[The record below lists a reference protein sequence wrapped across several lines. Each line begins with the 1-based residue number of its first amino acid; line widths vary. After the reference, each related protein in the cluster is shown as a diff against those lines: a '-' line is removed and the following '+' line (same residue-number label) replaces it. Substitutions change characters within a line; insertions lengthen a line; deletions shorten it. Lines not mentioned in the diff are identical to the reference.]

1 MTLTRACDRAM
12 LNVSDAR
19 RTITLALT
27 VSVGP
32 LPRYD
37 DLVALERQLRG
48 HLDTLIAYA
57 ESSAAELDPGTL
69 ERLHQARD
77 HLATD
82 LGCGLRSAC
91 TQVRH
96 LAHDCEALLAHAQET
111 Q

>member
-1 MTLTRACDRAM
+1 MTLTRAAADAV

-19 RTITLALT
+19 RTITRALT

-37 DLVALERQLRG
+37 ELIALERQLRG

-57 ESSAAELDPGTL
+57 ETSAAELDTGTA

-77 HLATD
+77 HLTTD

-91 TQVRH
+91 MQVRR
-96 LAHDCEALLAHAQET
+96 LAHDCEALLAYAQGT